1 MSRVANNPVVLPPSV
16 EVRFDGQEV
25 SAKGKQGELSLNV
38 HVNIGVEQSENHLRI
53 VARDNSKKTKALS
66 GTMRALLANLVQGV
80 DQGFEKKLELRGVG
94 YRAQLQGRNLNLT
107 LGYSHP
113 VVYVLPEGI
122 NANVATQTE
131 VVISGVDKQQVGQVA
146 AEIRALRP
154 PEHYKGKGVRY
165 ADEYVQIKETK
176 KK

>member
-1 MSRVANNPVVLPPSV
+1 MSRVANNPVVLPPNV
-16 EVRFDGQEV
+16 EVQLNGQEV
-25 SAKGKQGELSLNV
+25 SAKGKQGELSLSI
-38 HVNIGVEQSENHLRI
+38 HVNIGVEKSEDHLRI

-94 YRAQLQGRNLNLT
+94 YRVQLQGRNLNLT

-113 VVYVLPEGI
+113 VVYALPEGI
-122 NANVATQTE
+122 EAKVGTQTE
-131 VVISGVDKQQVGQVA
+131 VVISGIDKQKVGQVA

-165 ADEYVQIKETK
+165 ADEHVQIKETK